1 VLMKYKTV
9 VKVFVLALL
18 LFLLTVLLGAKFNW
32 VKYLKEE
39 PVMQGQD
46 LAESDEVLGETDTD
60 ESTRKKPST
69 VHVEIVSDTKVS
81 NTTAEQV
88 KNDCIRASRRAG
100 VGDSEI
106 HAVVR
111 ECVALSLQEK
121 STQVSSNSNS
131 GTNNNSDNR
140 VEPPTDSNMN
150 LTRGACEM
158 VVADEVTLN
167 TAEKEELIE
176 QCVKENSQ

>member
-1 VLMKYKTV
+1 MKYKTV
-9 VKVFVLALL
+9 VKVFVLAFL
-18 LFLLTVLLGAKFNW
+18 LFLLTVVLGSKFNW
-32 VKYLKEE
+32 VKYLKEK
-39 PVMQGQD
+39 PVVQGED
-46 LAESDEVLGETDTD
+46 LAKSDEVLGEVDVPTK
-60 ESTRKKPST
+60 KKPST
-69 VHVEIVSDTKVS
+69 VNVEIVSDAKVS

-111 ECVALSLQEK
+111 ECVALSLQAK
-121 STQVSSNSNS
+121 NNQISSNTIAR
-131 GTNNNSDNR
+131 TNADNNRDNG
-140 VEPPTDSNMN
+140 VASPLDSNMN

-158 VVADEVTLN
+158 VVADETTLN
-167 TAEKEELIE
+167 VEEKEALIE